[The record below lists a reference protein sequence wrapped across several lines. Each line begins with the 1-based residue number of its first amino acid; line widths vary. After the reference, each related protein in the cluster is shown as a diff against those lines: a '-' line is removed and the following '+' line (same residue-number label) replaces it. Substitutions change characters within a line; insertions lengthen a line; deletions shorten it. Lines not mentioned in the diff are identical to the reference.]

1 MHARITLLAVLSLC
15 CECCMYLSVRYVHT
29 CASMYEGQKS
39 GVLIYS
45 APLREDLSLSSRD
58 LPVAFHVWLFP

>member
-1 MHARITLLAVLSLC
+1 MHARIRLLAVLSLC
-15 CECCMYLSVRYVHT
+15 CKCGMYLSVRYVHT
-29 CASMYEGQKS
+29 YASVYEGQKS

-58 LPVAFHVWLFP
+58 LPVSLYVWLFP